1 MSKPRILV
9 TGGTGKTGARLV
21 RRLRELDWP
30 VRLASRSGQA
40 PDGVEAARF
49 DWLRPEGHAAVL
61 EGVERVYLVAP
72 EGVPDPAA
80 PMKTFIERALGAGM
94 RRFVLL
100 SSSAVPEG
108 GPFMGGLH
116 RFLHERAPEWTVLR
130 PSWFMQ
136 NFSEGPSRDDVR
148 DEDAL
153 YSAAGEGRVPFIDA
167 GDIAEVGLRALIDP
181 TAHNTEHVITGP
193 RTLSYAEV
201 ADILGAARGRA
212 VRHVS
217 LSEAQYT
224 AYWVRHGLPPDYAA
238 LLSASDVAISQGS
251 EDRTTDA
258 VERVTGRPPRDLVD
272 FAREHAAAWR
282 A

>member
-21 RRLRELDWP
+21 RGLRELDWP
-30 VRLASRSGQA
+30 VRSASRAGKA
-40 PDGVEAARF
+40 PEGVEAARF
-49 DWLRPEGHAAVL
+49 DWLRPEGHDAAL

-72 EGVPDPAA
+72 EGVPDPAT
-80 PMKTFIERALGAGM
+80 PMKAFIERALAAGT

-108 GPFMGGLH
+108 GPFMGALH

-136 NFSEGPSRDDVR
+136 NFVDSPARDTVR

-153 YSAAGEGRVPFIDA
+153 YSAAGEGRVPFIDV
-167 GDIAEVGLRALIDP
+167 GDIAEVGLRALIDAR
-181 TAHNTEHVITGP
+181 AHDTDHVLTGP

-201 ADILGAARGRA
+201 AALLGEARGRA
-212 VRHVS
+212 VRHVA
-217 LSEAQYT
+217 LSEAEAT
-224 AYWVRHGLPPDYAA
+224 AYWLRHGMPPDYAA
-238 LLSASDVAISQGS
+238 LLSAADVAISQGS
-251 EDRTTDA
+251 ENRTTDV

-272 FAREHAAAWR
+272 FARENAAAWR